1 MKLTGL
7 VAFALISCFGSA
19 QGWVERT
26 QLTRPSARVGHGM
39 CWDPVRG
46 YVLVA
51 GGMAA
56 LSFSPANTP
65 PANETWSWDGVT
77 WTSRG
82 PTPFVSA
89 TLVVHEQANRVL
101 ALGNAQGSGA
111 IGCYEWNGAA
121 WQSMTFPGPYQV
133 TPLVALGT
141 MFYGHYGAPPA
152 AYDPLRQEII
162 AFVSPTDVAVFDG
175 TSWSARPASAPV
187 NNIASAA
194 FDPAA
199 GRIVVTESSMQWALI
214 GASWVQFATTR
225 WHEWNGVG
233 LSLRYV
239 NDSPSIPGCS
249 ATDTVRQRVMH
260 FDADSPSS
268 QVPAAGTSD
277 HTWLFANSVS
287 TRLSTP
293 VTPIPRLGAAMTFDP
308 VRRRMVMF
316 GGSTH
321 SFPGGAGQ
329 VLSDTWEFDLGP
341 LATFT
346 GYGTGCPASRGVPR
360 LAAQPNSAPRVR
372 NPFGVIIDNLPWSA
386 PTFLL
391 FGLSNTTSSGLPLPF
406 DLGIA
411 GAPGCTLLT
420 SIDNILPLNNV
431 LGSAA
436 WTIDL
441 PYLPGASF
449 YLQAVP
455 FEPTANALG
464 VALSN
469 GGHGLLGL

>member
-1 MKLTGL
+1 MKLPGL
-7 VAFALISCFGSA
+7 LALALITSVSA
-19 QGWVERT
+19 GQGWVERT
-26 QLTRPSARVGHGM
+26 QLIRPAARLSHGM

-46 YVLVA
+46 YVLMA
-51 GGMAA
+51 GGIS
-56 LSFSPANTP
+56 SFGSYGTNTP
-65 PANETWSWDGVT
+65 TATESWSWNGTT

-82 PTPFVSA
+82 PTPFVAA
-89 TLVVHEQANRVL
+89 TLVAHEQSQRVL
-101 ALGNAQGSGA
+101 ALGNTPNTISLQ
-111 IGCYEWNGAA
+111 CFEWNGVS
-121 WQSMTFPGPYQV
+121 WQSIPFVGNFT
-133 TPLVALGT
+133 LGANY
-141 MFYGHYGAPPA
+141 FAGNYLGAPPA
-152 AYDPLRQEII
+152 AYDPIRQEIV
-162 AFVSPTDVAVFDG
+162 AFVSNTEVAVFDG
-175 TSWSARPASAPV
+175 ANWNARTTSSNV
-187 NNIASAA
+187 GNLYSAA
-194 FDPAA
+194 FDPVV
-199 GRIVVTESSMQWALI
+199 GKIIVTELSTQWVMISSGWMQMP
-214 GASWVQFATTR
+214 VTR
-225 WHEWNGVG
+225 WYEWNGVG
-233 LSLRYV
+233 LTLRYV
-239 NDSPSIPGCS
+239 NATPSIPGCS
-249 ATDTVRQRVMH
+249 ATDSLRQRVMH
-260 FDADSPSS
+260 FDGDSPGS
-268 QVPAAGTSD
+268 QVPAASMPD
-277 HTWLFANSVS
+277 HTWLVADGVC

-293 VTPIPRLGAAMTFDP
+293 VTPTPRIGSAMAFDP
-308 VRRRMVMF
+308 VRGRMVLF
-316 GGSTH
+316 GGALHVYPSGV
-321 SFPGGAGQ
+321 SGPS
-329 VLSDTWEFDLGP
+329 SDTWEFDLGP

-360 LAAQPNSAPRVR
+360 LSAQPNSAPRVR
-372 NPFGVIIDNLPWSA
+372 NPFGILVDNLPWSA

-455 FEPTANALG
+455 FEPSANALG